1 MKKGICLMIAV
12 LLLFVFTAC
21 SADNSAKAVTGI
33 QIDENGHLLYTLS
46 DGSSIEVGN
55 VKGEDGKDGIEGVGI
70 KTAYIDESGDLIIE
84 CTDGNIIN
92 AGYVVSKDGADGKD
106 GLNGKDGVDG
116 KDGLNGKDG
125 VDGKDGLNGKDGVDG
140 KDGLNGKDGADGK
153 DGLNGKDGA
162 DGKDGVTP
170 HIGENGNWYIGDE
183 DTGIYAGSDVEY
195 LLEYEDIDGDKVEET
210 ILCGYV
216 GERAHVVVPD
226 GVNVI
231 DEYAFA
237 DNNTIL
243 SVTLPDSVFEIK
255 DYAFSNCRQLESVD
269 MPEKIS
275 RIGFSAFADC
285 RSLKSIELPP
295 MYIRA
300 YLYLSEEGIVDGM
313 DPYAAGGDAWLLSG
327 AFSGCKSLESVSF
340 KSGVYKDVIEGG
352 EKFIPPRQVEYNSTI
367 NYDDGFFIMTES
379 LFGGCEALKHLE
391 LPEGLT
397 VIEEGG
403 GMISQSGVEELV
415 LPSTVNEIGS
425 YALQN
430 EKLRE
435 LTIFAVKPPKAS
447 EKQFVWDDNLGME
460 VEVEVPKPIFGDYP
474 PPQVIYVPAES
485 VDAYKQSLSWS
496 SYADII
502 KPIE

>member
-92 AGYVVSKDGADGKD
+92 AGYVVS
-106 GLNGKDGVDG
+106 
-116 KDGLNGKDG
+116 
-125 VDGKDGLNGKDGVDG
+125 
-140 KDGLNGKDGADGK
+140 KDGADGK